1 MRKPS
6 QHLRK
11 LIKSLNSQELKYIRQ
26 EISSN
31 KELDS
36 EQYLRMID
44 LIFQAEEPYEESL
57 VRKKMK
63 SGYFVTHFS
72 QAKANL
78 YELIL
83 KALNKYDLPESS
95 RLKFLEKQ
103 AWSVILS
110 DRGLVSNELQLVE
123 HLQKEYG
130 GSTHFLL
137 NYQLDYAYTKSMIK
151 LGDPNLQFDY
161 AKKLEVDLDRRVD
174 EYRLL
179 LEMRVLFFKLFA
191 RYRKSGLSFPEE
203 GLKEVDEWYRKVC
216 SFPVNGQTSN
226 EFLALYFYFLVIC
239 GYIKED
245 ASLVYENINRQ
256 LQLAEEDYQSGHIGA
271 FSLMRAQETMLGMSY
286 AIRRWE
292 NMEKVYEQILKTT
305 AQQQGKWVNSNR
317 LRVNSTMRMYW
328 LMSGKI
334 SRAVSNLENSEKDLI
349 MDSDDYSLRS
359 MWLYCRVMVFLADF
373 NYPALEAEVLQL
385 EQDLNLEIS
394 NDKFIGIRMCYLI
407 AVFQQKDVVRLN
419 SLLRSAI
426 RYFEQKGI
434 YDQPLKWFCEF
445 LHKYRLEPQ
454 NARRLGMKQLLE
466 RIYETN
472 ETLGK
477 SLFQNRV
484 ILFWLEAES
493 EGVRVEE
500 LFNRPSFLQ
509 RLPR

>member
-78 YELIL
+78 YEFIL
-83 KALNKYDLPESS
+83 RALNKYYLPESS
-95 RLKFLEKQ
+95 RLRFLEKQ

-137 NYQLDYAYTKSMIK
+137 NYQLDYAYTRSMIK
-151 LGDPNLQFDY
+151 LGDPNLQLDY
-161 AKKLEVDLDRRVD
+161 ASKLEADLSRRVD
-174 EYRLL
+174 EYRQL
-179 LEMRVLFFKLFA
+179 LEMRVLYFKIFA
-191 RYRKSGLSFPEE
+191 FYRKFGLSFSDEKI
-203 GLKEVDEWYRKVC
+203 KEVDEWYRKVC
-216 SFPVNGQTSN
+216 SFPVNRQTSN
-226 EFLALYFYFLVIC
+226 EFLVLYYYFFVVY

-245 ASLVYENINRQ
+245 ANLVYENLDRQ
-256 LQLAEEDYQSGHIGA
+256 LQLAQEDYQSGHIGA
-271 FSLMRAQETMLGMSY
+271 FSLMRAQHTMLSFSAGINRFES
-286 AIRRWE
+286 IE
-292 NMEKVYEQILKTT
+292 NIYDQILRT
-305 AQQQGKWVNSNR
+305 ASQQQGVWVNSMR
-317 LRVNSTMRMYW
+317 LRVNSTIRMIW
-328 LMSGKI
+328 LHTGKI
-334 SRAVSNLENSEKDLI
+334 SRAVSSLDKSEKDLI

-359 MWLYCRVMVFLADF
+359 MWQYSRVMVFLADF

-407 AVFQQKDVVRLN
+407 AVFQQRDVVRLN

-477 SLFQNRV
+477 SLFQNRI
-484 ILFWLEAES
+484 ILYWLEAES

-509 RLPR
+509 RLPY